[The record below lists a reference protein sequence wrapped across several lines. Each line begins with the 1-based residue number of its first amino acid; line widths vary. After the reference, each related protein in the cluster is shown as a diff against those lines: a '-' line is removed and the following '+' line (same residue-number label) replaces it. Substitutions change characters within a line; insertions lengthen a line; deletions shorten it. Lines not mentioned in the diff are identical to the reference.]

1 MDDRSDT
8 GMTAQR
14 TPVHEL
20 RWGEAVLGFDEH
32 GSLISL
38 VHDQWGP
45 YLAGLDV
52 HVVGGS
58 TDAPLVAMDED
69 EVEVQLPGPI
79 QLDVRHSVL
88 GGWDQRIVAANVSPS
103 GRAASVRLRPV
114 PARDCVLW
122 CWSAGAEAAWLVAPR
137 REGPLLVVRQ
147 RQGSTLDVD
156 DFELGPQGH
165 WVAGERRLWHWQAGW
180 LPDHRA
186 AVAMLP
192 TWWPE
197 PVDLPDTV
205 PLVIADMDHALDD
218 DQDAFDLALVGDT
231 MEVLP
236 SDGAHRATVRL
247 NGARGTTLVETR
259 WAPPLEQVVQV
270 WADRV
275 LELAAS
281 RDLGRSDLLDS
292 TAAAALVMVA
302 LAGPG
307 VIDPLRTLDTVEESM
322 PGLLRSDPGPE
333 AVLACLGLHAVTGER
348 DWLERA
354 VDLVLPMP
362 PRPLGA
368 VAAMNLVTT
377 LAAAGEDPGPT
388 SQALARAAAYCA
400 TGLDAEGRPV
410 PEDVRA
416 EYVVVL
422 GAGRWDSRLRD
433 VARRLGQRLGG
444 GLPGRLGAGDMRPER
459 TARET
464 LLLRMLDER
473 GAVEMRREWLVDPA
487 ELAERST
494 RRLLADLLEDPRV
507 VLVPGADAAARAD
520 AATYAAQVLLP
531 LVLAQEW

>member
-1 MDDRSDT
+1 MHAPGT
-8 GMTAQR
+8 T
-14 TPVHEL
+14 VHEL
-20 RWGEAVLGFDEH
+20 RWGEAVLGFD
-32 GSLISL
+32 GQGTLVSL

-45 YLAGLDV
+45 YLDGLQV
-52 HVVGGS
+52 QVVGG
-58 TDAPLVAMDED
+58 TTEAPLVAMDED

-79 QLDVRHSVL
+79 HLDVRHSVL

-122 CWSAGAEAAWLVAPR
+122 CWSAGAEAAWLVAPHG
-137 REGPLLVVRQ
+137 EGPLLVVRQ
-147 RQGSTLDVD
+147 RQGCTLDTD
-156 DFELGPQGH
+156 SFELGPQGH

-186 AVAMLP
+186 AVAVLP
-192 TWWPE
+192 PWWPD

-205 PLVIADMDHALDD
+205 PLVIADLDHALDD
-218 DQDAFDLALVGDT
+218 EEDAFELALVNDT
-231 MEVLP
+231 MELLP
-236 SDGAHRATVRL
+236 AAGEHRATVRL
-247 NGARGTTLVETR
+247 NGARGTTLVEAH

-275 LELAAS
+275 LDVAAT
-281 RDLGRSDLLDS
+281 RDRGRTDLLDS
-292 TAAAALVMVA
+292 TVAAALVMVA

-307 VIDPLRTLDTVEESM
+307 VTDPMRTLDTVEESM
-322 PGLLRSDPGPE
+322 PGLLRTDPGPE
-333 AVLACLGLHAVTGER
+333 AVLACLGLHAVTGDR
-348 DWLERA
+348 GWLDRA
-354 VDLVLPMP
+354 ADLVTGMP
-362 PRPLGA
+362 PRALGA
-368 VAAMNLVTT
+368 VAAMNLLTA
-377 LAAAGEDPGPT
+377 LAASGDDPGPVAE
-388 SQALARAAAYCA
+388 ALARTAAYCA
-400 TGLDAEGRPV
+400 GGLDAEGRPV

-422 GAGRWDSRLRD
+422 GAGRWDARLRD

-444 GLPGRLGAGDMRPER
+444 GLPGRIGAGADPER
-459 TARET
+459 TAREA

-487 ELAERST
+487 ELADRT
-494 RRLLADLLEDPRV
+494 VRRLLADLLEDPRV
-507 VLVPGADAAARAD
+507 VPDPGAGAAARSE